1 MKLLLARLLVPLARS
16 TVFPLAPLVYYKK
29 QAIVYIEK
37 SSLNQKVFTYY
48 LKESVLNGGTPFN
61 KAHGMSA
68 FEYLAKDTRFNRV
81 FNEGMKSHSI
91 IITRKL
97 LEFYNGFDRVG
108 TLIDIGGGI
117 GATLHAIT
125 TKYPSIR
132 GINFDLPHVASEA
145 PPFPRVTHVGGDMFQ
160 KVPSGDMILMKW
172 ILHDWSDEHCMT
184 LLKNCYDALP
194 AHGKVVVIEC
204 ILPEKE
210 NPNATPRAL
219 FHVDMIMLAQNPGG
233 KERYEREFRKLA
245 MGAGFTDINTT
256 YIYAEA
262 WAIELTK

>member
-1 MKLLLARLLVPLARS
+1 
-16 TVFPLAPLVYYKK
+16 
-29 QAIVYIEK
+29 
-37 SSLNQKVFTYY
+37 
-48 LKESVLNGGTPFN
+48 
-61 KAHGMSA
+61 MSA
-68 FEYLAKDTRFNRV
+68 FEYPAKDARFNRV

-97 LEFYNGFDRVG
+97 LEFYNGFARVS
-108 TLIDIGGGI
+108 TLVDVGGGI

-125 TKYPSIR
+125 TRYPSIR
-132 GINFDLPHVASEA
+132 GINFDLPHVTSEA
-145 PPFPRVTHVGGDMFQ
+145 PLFPRVTHLGGDMFQ

-172 ILHDWSDEHCMT
+172 ILHDWSDKHCMT

-194 AHGKVVVIEC
+194 EHGKVVVIEC

-219 FHVDMIMLAQNPGG
+219 FHVDMIMLSHNPGG
-233 KERYEREFRKLA
+233 KERYQREFRKLA
-245 MGAGFTDINTT
+245 MGAGFADINTT